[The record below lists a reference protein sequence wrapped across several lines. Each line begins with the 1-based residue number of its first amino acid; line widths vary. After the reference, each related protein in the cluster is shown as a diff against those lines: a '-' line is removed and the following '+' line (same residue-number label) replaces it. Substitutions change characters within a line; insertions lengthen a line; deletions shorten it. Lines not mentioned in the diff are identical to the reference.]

1 MFARQDK
8 NSEIIVKMAVNLA
21 LKNDFQLARQVMT
34 EAGISFRIIERILY
48 EPENIRKTDL
58 T

>member
-1 MFARQDK
+1 MFARHDK

-34 EAGISFRIIERILY
+34 EAGISFKIIERILY
-48 EPENIRKTDL
+48 EPKNTRKTDL